1 MKKLKQNKDEFYP
14 VGELVVQ
21 HNKLIEA
28 RYRLSLQ
35 EKRVVLW
42 LANKIMPNDEE
53 FKSYK
58 LTITEFA
65 KIAQIQPNNLYKEMR
80 SITKKLIQRVL
91 EIRRLDHDDL
101 LQVSWLSSAFYKYK
115 EGYVSL
121 CFSPAL
127 KPYMLQLQ
135 KEFTALRLPDLMGL
149 GSFSVIR
156 IYELLKQY
164 ESIGERNIKIEEL
177 RKNCG
182 IEEKEYPL
190 FGNFKQRVLKIAQRE
205 INSKTDINIE
215 YEEIKESRKVVAIK
229 FIIKKNPNYG
239 KTEFEKDQAEKS
251 SLVEKELRSAN
262 ALTEGIME
270 FGFSRVAAKRFLQR
284 DSEETVRN
292 ALKSVNLQIERGHV
306 KNAKAM
312 FVVAVNEKWNPEI
325 FVAKKPKKAK

>member
-1 MKKLKQNKDEFYP
+1 MDIKKRNLNGGNFI
-14 VGELVVQ
+14 VQ
-21 HNKLIEA
+21 HNKLIES
-28 RYRLSLQ
+28 RYNLSLQ
-35 EKRVVLW
+35 EKRVILW
-42 LANKIMPNDEE
+42 LISQIKPEDEE
-53 FKSYK
+53 FKTYPLNIK
-58 LTITEFA
+58 DFA
-65 KIAQIQPNNLYKEMR
+65 SKIGISNDRLYPQMMA
-80 SITKKLIQRVL
+80 ITKKLMQRVMT
-91 EIRRLDHDDL
+91 IDL
-101 LQVSWLSSAFYKYK
+101 LDSDETLQVAWLSSARYQHKK
-115 EGYVSL
+115 GYVKL
-121 CFSPAL
+121 KFDPEL
-127 KPYMLQLQ
+127 KPYLLHL
-135 KEFTALRLPDLMGL
+135 KSEFTIIELPEIMSVS
-149 GSFSVIR
+149 SFAAIR
-156 IYELLKQY
+156 MYELLKQY
-164 ESIGERNIKIEEL
+164 EQIGERKISLTGL

-229 FIIKKNPNYG
+229 FLIKKNPNYG

-284 DSEETVRN
+284 DSEETVRS

-312 FVVAVNEKWNPEI
+312 FVVAVNEKWSPEI
-325 FVAKKPKKAK
+325 FVAKKPKKAKE